1 MPFFVVQ
8 MWAKRR
14 GIYSNVMG
22 FLGGVNFAILTTRT
36 CLHYPN
42 ACAATI
48 VRNFFRLFAAWD
60 WAGAVPVM
68 VTGIDRGGP
77 VSDMVWDPT
86 ISMHQGREI
95 FPIITPCYP
104 ASNSTFNVSVRC
116 SDPLAVCG
124 RGCVHV
130 NGIEVGGRMSHQALS
145 ASSIRKTK
153 QA

>member
-1 MPFFVVQ
+1 MVVVQ

-36 CLHYPN
+36 CLHYPS
-42 ACAATI
+42 ACASTI

-77 VSDMVWDPT
+77 ASDMVWDPT

-104 ASNSTFNVSVRC
+104 ASNSTFNVSVWH
-116 SDPLAVCG
+116 P
-124 RGCVHV
+124 VHMYV
-130 NGIEVGGRMSHQALS
+130 YMSLLPV
-145 ASSIRKTK
+145 
-153 QA
+153 